1 MTRPTDQELQDELQD
16 VVKKHND
23 AVKIQNQCKT
33 RFTQIQAILQDRQEE
48 SKEESS
54 EEPTT

>member
-1 MTRPTDQELQDELQD
+1 MTKPTDQELQAELQE

-23 AVKIQNQCKT
+23 AVDIQNKCKT

-48 SKEESS
+48 SKEE
-54 EEPTT
+54 PTT

>member
-1 MTRPTDQELQDELQD
+1 MPKPTTEELQAELQE

-23 AVKIQNQCKT
+23 AIEIQNQCKT

-48 SKEESS
+48 SNED
-54 EEPTT
+54 PTT